1 MRGPGEQSEPKPPWK
16 SSAAQT
22 DAILPWR
29 LHILTSSR
37 YIRALHLTT
46 TDSRVLKQCRMLH
59 NLDRTSFYHF
69 NLDDNAFWF
78 FFFKLQFVF
87 FLCSEECTIFLVLDS
102 IFWEIFIIDRV
113 FSYIYVCLRF
123 CYFLFLYEANAVLD
137 LVQWWRCEKWFLIF
151 FLLSIKCNNRI
162 ICCSKKGHCFRLCQY
177 KFLWYIMVQC
187 LETPKTACKRLSGVF
202 LQHSP

>member
-29 LHILTSSR
+29 LNILTSSR
-37 YIRALHLTT
+37 YIRASHLTT

-102 IFWEIFIIDRV
+102 IFWEIFITDRV

-123 CYFLFLYEANAVLD
+123 LL
-137 LVQWWRCEKWFLIF
+137 FLIF
-151 FLLSIKCNNRI
+151 VRSKCCFGSCAMMTMWEVIFDIFLVE
-162 ICCSKKGHCFRLCQY
+162 Y
-177 KFLWYIMVQC
+177 KVQ
-187 LETPKTACKRLSGVF
+187 
-202 LQHSP
+202 